1 MKKTE
6 RFNFNFKPYIRP
18 YIQFFAEGNEGKEGN
33 EGNGGNESGN
43 TTPKTYSEEEYA
55 KLKNSFDKTASELA
69 ELKKQ
74 LKSKMTEDEKKS
86 EEQKEIDKKLKLY
99 ESKME
104 DYELKDEL
112 VAVNIFTSDEIQT
125 IISKKESKKDL
136 IKSIV
141 ELVNGKIEEAKKQA
155 VADFM
160 RTSDGSGG
168 SGGKE
173 SKVDKELQDFI
184 DKNKQGHSTRA
195 RDYYLNKKQ

>member
-6 RFNFNFKPYIRP
+6 RFNFNFKPYFIKP
-18 YIQFFAEGNEGKEGN
+18 CIQFFAEGNEGKED
-33 EGNGGNESGN
+33 NGGNEGGAP
-43 TTPKTYSEEEYA
+43 TPKTYSEEEYA

-112 VAVNIFTSDEIQT
+112 VAVNVFTNDEIQT

-155 VADFM
+155 VAEFM
-160 RTSDGSGG
+160 RSSDGSGG
-168 SGGKE
+168 TGGNEK
-173 SKVDKELQDFI
+173 KIDKELQDFI
-184 DKNKQGHSTRA
+184 DKNKTGYSTKA
-195 RDYYLNKKQ
+195 RDYYLNKNKK